1 MNTLAT
7 LSLKHIKD
15 ILSDGQLTHISMEN
29 NEEIIARLKFI
40 SHIQKEEKINVR
52 YVNRQPNNLLTKLSR
67 TLLYRDNRMNAL
79 KFIKDVI
86 TRSFEIIENL
96 LIKED
101 VITCKVIFTDLI
113 KAKYG
118 MSNLKYTYS
127 DDTKFCCDMDVL
139 IENMCSKISLFNEK
153 YPFLFEEK
161 ETKDK

>member
-101 VITCKVIFTDLI
+101 VIMKKENIVI
-113 KAKYG
+113 
-118 MSNLKYTYS
+118 
-127 DDTKFCCDMDVL
+127 
-139 IENMCSKISLFNEK
+139 
-153 YPFLFEEK
+153 
-161 ETKDK
+161 